1 MKKKKK
7 KDQRDIRISSCRR
20 RRISCPFFFFFFNES
35 FALILRSRATLL
47 NRGFVTVT
55 SDFQL
60 SEREREREREGFIVF
75 SLGNFY

>member
-20 RRISCPFFFFFFNES
+20 RRISCPFFFFNES

-55 SDFQL
+55 SDFQE
-60 SEREREREREGFIVF
+60 SVREKEREGFIVF

>member
-1 MKKKKK
+1 MNKKKKKK

-20 RRISCPFFFFFFNES
+20 RRISCPFFFFNES

-55 SDFQL
+55 SDFRV
-60 SEREREREREGFIVF
+60 SVREREREREVFIVF